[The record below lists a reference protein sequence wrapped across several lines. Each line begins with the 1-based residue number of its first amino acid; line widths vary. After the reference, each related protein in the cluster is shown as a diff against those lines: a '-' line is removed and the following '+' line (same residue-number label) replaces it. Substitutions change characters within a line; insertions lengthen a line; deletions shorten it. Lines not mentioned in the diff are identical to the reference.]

1 MRVLLHFFEVSV
13 ATDIVLHL
21 DIVVVDLFDVSNDE
35 LCDDG
40 VSHFSGHFLRVL
52 EAVFA
57 VVSEMSRKAAAV
69 SFALY
74 CCVYGLG
81 CADLL

>member
-21 DIVVVDLFDVSNDE
+21 GVVLVDLFDVSNDE

-40 VSHFSGHFLRVL
+40 VSHFSGHFL
-52 EAVFA
+52 
-57 VVSEMSRKAAAV
+57 
-69 SFALY
+69 
-74 CCVYGLG
+74 
-81 CADLL
+81 